1 MLKLIIAD
9 DERVIRETISN
20 LIDWKSL
27 DAELIGLCSNGLEA
41 YDMIIDESPDIVLTD
56 IRMPKLNGLEFA
68 ERLIRQCPDSKLLF
82 MSGYME
88 IEYLKKAISL
98 DAVEFVEK
106 PIELDKVEQAVKKAV
121 TFVREKELFEK
132 KEGQWQKLERQ
143 RLLNMLK
150 LKTKDKALIE
160 KLCREVGFPEK
171 AGYLTA
177 VLWNKNEENAGELE
191 PLAAEF
197 WKDTGIDYLLT
208 MLDRGKYL
216 FLGAFGAFQQSRIRE
231 KCREMAGLKEGL
243 CLGIGFETDNLM
255 AVAASSEIAL
265 LNAEQSFFKSE
276 RRIFE
281 IEEGIPEMKKL
292 NPGLYAEFDRIL
304 KEDAGEVTAW
314 LHELAEKICGE
325 GFYRQEDIV
334 MLMSAFARLLIQEKN
349 ALLLSVE
356 GIDTEEDA
364 EQKIREASS
373 MAEVMELFDRLLE
386 AFGIHREQETQY
398 SRLVRDTIAYIEQH
412 CREAELSVTD
422 IAADMHFSAAHLN
435 VLFRKETGVTVK
447 QYISDYRLN
456 LSKKLLCNPHIK
468 VSEIAERCGY
478 SNANYFSKV
487 FRASEN
493 MTPVEYRKENCK

>member
-1 MLKLIIAD
+1 MRLLIAD
-9 DERVIRETISN
+9 DEDYAREGLIESIPWEKYGSDEIMQAKDGREALTISG
-20 LIDWKSL
+20 WFR
-27 DAELIGLCSNGLEA
+27 
-41 YDMIIDESPDIVLTD
+41 PDIVLTD

-88 IEYLKKAISL
+88 IEYLKKVISL

-216 FLGAFGAFQQSRIRE
+216 FLGAFGAFRQSRIRE

-243 CLGIGFETDNLM
+243 CVGIGFETDNLM

-281 IEEGIPEMKKL
+281 IEDGIPEMKKL

>member
-1 MLKLIIAD
+1 MRLLIAD
-9 DERVIRETISN
+9 DEDYAREGLIESIPWEKYGIDEIMQASDGREALTISG
-20 LIDWKSL
+20 WFR
-27 DAELIGLCSNGLEA
+27 
-41 YDMIIDESPDIVLTD
+41 PDIVLTD

-88 IEYLKKAISL
+88 IDYLKKAISL

-106 PIELDKVEQAVKKAV
+106 PIELDKLEQAVRKAV
-121 TFVREKELFEK
+121 AFVREKELYEK
-132 KEGQWQKLERQ
+132 KEGQWQRLERQ

-150 LKTKDKALIE
+150 LKTKDKALVE
-160 KLCREVGFPEK
+160 KLCLEVGFPAQ

-177 VLWNKNEENAGELE
+177 VLWNKKEEEAGELE
-191 PLAAEF
+191 PLVAEY
-197 WKDTGIDYLLT
+197 WENTGTEYLLT

-216 FLGAFGAFQQSRIRE
+216 FLGAYSPFRESRIKE

-243 CLGIGFETDNLM
+243 CVGMGFETDNLM

-265 LNAEQSFFKSE
+265 LNAEQSFFNSGKQV
-276 RRIFE
+276 FE

-292 NPGLYAEFDRIL
+292 NPGLYAEFDRLL
-304 KEDAGEVTAW
+304 KEDAGQVSPW
-314 LHELAEKICGE
+314 LHGLVDEICGE

-356 GIDTEEDA
+356 GIATEDEA
-364 EQKIREASS
+364 EERIREADS
-373 MAEVMELFDRLLE
+373 MTEVMALFDRLLE
-386 AFGIHREQETQY
+386 AFSAHRDRETQY

-412 CREAELSVTD
+412 CREAELSVAD
-422 IAADMHFSAAHLN
+422 IAGDMHFSAAHLN

-456 LSKKLLCNPHIK
+456 LSKKLLLNPHIR
-468 VSEIAERCGY
+468 VSEIAESCGY
-478 SNANYFSKV
+478 SNANYFAKV

-493 MTPVEYRKENCK
+493 MTPVEYRKKYCR

>member
-1 MLKLIIAD
+1 MRLLIAD
-9 DERVIRETISN
+9 DEDYAREGLIESIPWEKYGIDEIMQAKDGREALTISG
-20 LIDWKSL
+20 WFR
-27 DAELIGLCSNGLEA
+27 
-41 YDMIIDESPDIVLTD
+41 PDIVLTD

-216 FLGAFGAFQQSRIRE
+216 FLGAFGAFRQSRIRE

-281 IEEGIPEMKKL
+281 IEDGIPEMKKL

>member
-1 MLKLIIAD
+1 MRLLIAD
-9 DERVIRETISN
+9 DEDYAREGLIESIPWEKYGIDEIMQAKDGREALTISG
-20 LIDWKSL
+20 WFR
-27 DAELIGLCSNGLEA
+27 
-41 YDMIIDESPDIVLTD
+41 PDIVLTD

-281 IEEGIPEMKKL
+281 IEDGIPEMKKL

-386 AFGIHREQETQY
+386 AFGIHREKETQY
-398 SRLVRDTIAYIEQH
+398 SRLVRDTITYIEQH

>member
-1 MLKLIIAD
+1 MRLLIAD
-9 DERVIRETISN
+9 DEDYAREGLIESIPWEKYGIDEIMQAKDGREALTISG
-20 LIDWKSL
+20 WFR
-27 DAELIGLCSNGLEA
+27 
-41 YDMIIDESPDIVLTD
+41 PDIVLTD

-216 FLGAFGAFQQSRIRE
+216 FLGAFGAFRQSRIRE

-243 CLGIGFETDNLM
+243 CVGIGFETDNLM

-281 IEEGIPEMKKL
+281 IEDGIPEMKKL

-334 MLMSAFARLLIQEKN
+334 MMSAFARLLIQEKN

>member
-1 MLKLIIAD
+1 MRLLIAD
-9 DERVIRETISN
+9 DEDYAREGLIESIPWEKYGIDEIMQAKDGREALTISG
-20 LIDWKSL
+20 WFR
-27 DAELIGLCSNGLEA
+27 
-41 YDMIIDESPDIVLTD
+41 PDIVLTD

-68 ERLIRQCPDSKLLF
+68 ERMIRQCPDSKLLF

-216 FLGAFGAFQQSRIRE
+216 FLGAFGAFRQSRIRE

-243 CLGIGFETDNLM
+243 CVGIGFETDNLM

-281 IEEGIPEMKKL
+281 IEDGIPEMKKL

>member
-1 MLKLIIAD
+1 MRLLIAD
-9 DERVIRETISN
+9 DEDYAREGLIESIPWEKYGIDEIMQAKDGREALTISG
-20 LIDWKSL
+20 WFR
-27 DAELIGLCSNGLEA
+27 
-41 YDMIIDESPDIVLTD
+41 PDIVLTD

-216 FLGAFGAFQQSRIRE
+216 FLGAFGAFRQSRIRE

-243 CLGIGFETDNLM
+243 CVGIGFETDNLM

-281 IEEGIPEMKKL
+281 IEDGIPEMKKL

-364 EQKIREASS
+364 EQKIRKASS

>member
-1 MLKLIIAD
+1 MRLLIAD
-9 DERVIRETISN
+9 DEDYAREGLIESIPWEKYGIDEIMQAKDGREALTISG
-20 LIDWKSL
+20 WFR
-27 DAELIGLCSNGLEA
+27 
-41 YDMIIDESPDIVLTD
+41 PDIVLTD

-216 FLGAFGAFQQSRIRE
+216 FLGAFGAFRQSRIRE

-243 CLGIGFETDNLM
+243 CVGIGFETDNLM

-281 IEEGIPEMKKL
+281 IEDGIPEMKKL

-478 SNANYFSKV
+478 SNANYLSKV
-487 FRASEN
+487 FMASEN

>member
-1 MLKLIIAD
+1 MRLLIAD
-9 DERVIRETISN
+9 DEDYAREGLIESIPWEKYGIDEIMQAKDGREALTISG
-20 LIDWKSL
+20 WFR
-27 DAELIGLCSNGLEA
+27 
-41 YDMIIDESPDIVLTD
+41 PDIVLTD

-88 IEYLKKAISL
+88 IEYLKKAIFL

-281 IEEGIPEMKKL
+281 IEDGIPEMKKL

>member
-1 MLKLIIAD
+1 MRLLIAD
-9 DERVIRETISN
+9 DEDYAREGLIESIPWEKYGIDEIMQAKDGREALTISG
-20 LIDWKSL
+20 WFR
-27 DAELIGLCSNGLEA
+27 
-41 YDMIIDESPDIVLTD
+41 PDIVLTD

-160 KLCREVGFPEK
+160 KLCREVGFLEK

-216 FLGAFGAFQQSRIRE
+216 FLGAFGAFRQSRIRE

-243 CLGIGFETDNLM
+243 CVGIGFETDNLM

-281 IEEGIPEMKKL
+281 IEDGIPEMKKL

>member
-1 MLKLIIAD
+1 MRLLIAD
-9 DERVIRETISN
+9 DEDYAREG
-20 LIDWKSL
+20 LIESIPWEKY
-27 DAELIGLCSNGLEA
+27 G
-41 YDMIIDESPDIVLTD
+41 IDEIMQAKDGREALPISGWFRPDIVLTD

-216 FLGAFGAFQQSRIRE
+216 FLGAFGAFRQSRIRE

-243 CLGIGFETDNLM
+243 CVGIGFETDNLM

-281 IEEGIPEMKKL
+281 IEDGIPEMKKL

>member
-1 MLKLIIAD
+1 MRLLIAD
-9 DERVIRETISN
+9 DEDYAREGLIESIPWEKYGIDEIMQAKDGREALTISG
-20 LIDWKSL
+20 WFR
-27 DAELIGLCSNGLEA
+27 
-41 YDMIIDESPDIVLTD
+41 PDIVLTD

-216 FLGAFGAFQQSRIRE
+216 FLGAFGAFRQSRIRE

-243 CLGIGFETDNLM
+243 CVGIGFETDNLM

-281 IEEGIPEMKKL
+281 IEDGIPEMKKL

-364 EQKIREASS
+364 EQKIREAYS

>member
-1 MLKLIIAD
+1 MRLLIAD
-9 DERVIRETISN
+9 DEDYAREGLIESIPWEKYGIDEIMQAKDGREALTISG
-20 LIDWKSL
+20 WFR
-27 DAELIGLCSNGLEA
+27 
-41 YDMIIDESPDIVLTD
+41 PDIVLTD

-132 KEGQWQKLERQ
+132 KEGQWRKLERQ

-281 IEEGIPEMKKL
+281 IEDGIPEMKKL

-487 FRASEN
+487 FRASVN

>member
-1 MLKLIIAD
+1 MLRLLIAD
-9 DERVIRETISN
+9 DEDYAREGLIESIPWEKYGIDEIMQAKDGREALTISG
-20 LIDWKSL
+20 WFR
-27 DAELIGLCSNGLEA
+27 
-41 YDMIIDESPDIVLTD
+41 PDIVLTD

-216 FLGAFGAFQQSRIRE
+216 FLGAFQQSRIRE

-281 IEEGIPEMKKL
+281 IEDGIPEMKKL

-422 IAADMHFSAAHLN
+422 IAAEMHFSAAHLN

>member
-1 MLKLIIAD
+1 MRLLIAD
-9 DERVIRETISN
+9 DEDYAREGLIESIPWEKYGIDEIMQAKDGREALTISG
-20 LIDWKSL
+20 WFR
-27 DAELIGLCSNGLEA
+27 
-41 YDMIIDESPDIVLTD
+41 PDIVLTD

-216 FLGAFGAFQQSRIRE
+216 FLGAFGAFRQSRIRE

-243 CLGIGFETDNLM
+243 CVGIGFETDNLM

-281 IEEGIPEMKKL
+281 IEDGIPEMKKL

>member
-1 MLKLIIAD
+1 MRLLIAD
-9 DERVIRETISN
+9 DEDYAREGLIESIPWEKYGIDEIMQAKDGREALTISG
-20 LIDWKSL
+20 WFR
-27 DAELIGLCSNGLEA
+27 
-41 YDMIIDESPDIVLTD
+41 PDIVLTD

-281 IEEGIPEMKKL
+281 IEDGIPEMKKL

-314 LHELAEKICGE
+314 LHELAEKICG
-325 GFYRQEDIV
+325 
-334 MLMSAFARLLIQEKN
+334 
-349 ALLLSVE
+349 
-356 GIDTEEDA
+356 
-364 EQKIREASS
+364 EASS

>member
-1 MLKLIIAD
+1 MRLLIAD
-9 DERVIRETISN
+9 DEDYAREGMIESIPWEKYGIDEIMQASDGREALTISG
-20 LIDWKSL
+20 WFR
-27 DAELIGLCSNGLEA
+27 
-41 YDMIIDESPDIVLTD
+41 PDIVLTD

-88 IEYLKKAISL
+88 IDYLKKAISL

-106 PIELDKVEQAVKKAV
+106 PIELDKLEQAVRKAV
-121 TFVREKELFEK
+121 AFVREKELYEK
-132 KEGQWQKLERQ
+132 KEGQWQRLERQ

-150 LKTKDKALIE
+150 LKTKDKALVE
-160 KLCREVGFPEK
+160 KLCLEVGFPAQ

-177 VLWNKNEENAGELE
+177 VLWNKKEEEAGELE
-191 PLAAEF
+191 SLVAEY
-197 WKDTGIDYLLT
+197 WENTGTEYLLT

-216 FLGAFGAFQQSRIRE
+216 FLGAYSPFQESRIKE

-243 CLGIGFETDNLM
+243 CVGMGFETDNLM

-265 LNAEQSFFKSE
+265 LNAEQSFFNSGKQV
-276 RRIFE
+276 FE

-292 NPGLYAEFDRIL
+292 NPGLYAEFDRLL
-304 KEDAGEVTAW
+304 KEDAGQVSPW
-314 LHELAEKICGE
+314 LHGLVDEICGE

-356 GIDTEEDA
+356 GIATEDEA
-364 EQKIREASS
+364 EERIREADS
-373 MAEVMELFDRLLE
+373 MTEVMALFDRLLE
-386 AFGIHREQETQY
+386 AFSAHRDRETQY

-412 CREAELSVTD
+412 CREAELSVAD
-422 IAADMHFSAAHLN
+422 IAGDMHFSAAHLN

-456 LSKKLLCNPHIK
+456 LSKKLLLNPHIR
-468 VSEIAERCGY
+468 VSEIAESCGY
-478 SNANYFSKV
+478 SNANYFAKV

-493 MTPVEYRKENCK
+493 MTPVEYRKKYCR

>member
-1 MLKLIIAD
+1 MRLLIAD
-9 DERVIRETISN
+9 DEDYAREGLIESIPWEKYGIDEIMQAKDGREALTISG
-20 LIDWKSL
+20 WFR
-27 DAELIGLCSNGLEA
+27 
-41 YDMIIDESPDIVLTD
+41 PDIVLTD

-88 IEYLKKAISL
+88 IEYLKKVISL

-216 FLGAFGAFQQSRIRE
+216 FLGAFGAFRQSRIRE

-243 CLGIGFETDNLM
+243 CVGIGFETDNLM

-281 IEEGIPEMKKL
+281 IEDGIPEMKKF

>member
-1 MLKLIIAD
+1 MRLLIAD
-9 DERVIRETISN
+9 DEDYAREGLIESIPWEKYGIDEIMQAKDGREALTISG
-20 LIDWKSL
+20 WFR
-27 DAELIGLCSNGLEA
+27 
-41 YDMIIDESPDIVLTD
+41 PDIVLTD

-82 MSGYME
+82 MSGYLE
-88 IEYLKKAISL
+88 LEYLKKAISL

-160 KLCREVGFPEK
+160 KLCCEVGFPEK

-281 IEEGIPEMKKL
+281 IEDGIPEMKKL

-304 KEDAGEVTAW
+304 KEDAGKVTAW

-478 SNANYFSKV
+478 SNAIYFSKV
-487 FRASEN
+487 LRASEN
-493 MTPVEYRKENCK
+493 MSPVEYRKENCK

>member
-1 MLKLIIAD
+1 MRLLIAD
-9 DERVIRETISN
+9 DEDYAREGLIESIPWEKYGIDEIMQAKDGREALTISG
-20 LIDWKSL
+20 WFR
-27 DAELIGLCSNGLEA
+27 
-41 YDMIIDESPDIVLTD
+41 PDIVLTD

-171 AGYLTA
+171 AGYLPA

-281 IEEGIPEMKKL
+281 IEDGIPEMKKL

>member
-1 MLKLIIAD
+1 VRLLIAD
-9 DERVIRETISN
+9 DEDYAREGLIESIPWEKYGIDEIMQAKDGREALTISG
-20 LIDWKSL
+20 WFR
-27 DAELIGLCSNGLEA
+27 
-41 YDMIIDESPDIVLTD
+41 PDIVLTD

-216 FLGAFGAFQQSRIRE
+216 FLGAFGAFRQSRIRE

-243 CLGIGFETDNLM
+243 CVGIGFETDNLM

-281 IEEGIPEMKKL
+281 IEDGIPEMKKL

>member
-1 MLKLIIAD
+1 MRLLIAD
-9 DERVIRETISN
+9 DEDYAREGLIESIPWEKYGIDEIMQAKDGREALTISG
-20 LIDWKSL
+20 WFR
-27 DAELIGLCSNGLEA
+27 
-41 YDMIIDESPDIVLTD
+41 PDIVLTD

-216 FLGAFGAFQQSRIRE
+216 FLGAFGAFRQSRIRE

-281 IEEGIPEMKKL
+281 IEDGIPEMKKL

-304 KEDAGEVTAW
+304 KEDAGKVTAW

>member
-1 MLKLIIAD
+1 MRLLIAD
-9 DERVIRETISN
+9 DEDYAREGLIESIRWEKYGIDEIMQAKDGREALTISG
-20 LIDWKSL
+20 WFR
-27 DAELIGLCSNGLEA
+27 
-41 YDMIIDESPDIVLTD
+41 PDIVLTD

-281 IEEGIPEMKKL
+281 IEDGIPEMKKL

>member
-1 MLKLIIAD
+1 
-9 DERVIRETISN
+9 
-20 LIDWKSL
+20 
-27 DAELIGLCSNGLEA
+27 
-41 YDMIIDESPDIVLTD
+41 
-56 IRMPKLNGLEFA
+56 
-68 ERLIRQCPDSKLLF
+68 
-82 MSGYME
+82 
-88 IEYLKKAISL
+88 
-98 DAVEFVEK
+98 
-106 PIELDKVEQAVKKAV
+106 
-121 TFVREKELFEK
+121 
-132 KEGQWQKLERQ
+132 
-143 RLLNMLK
+143 MLK

-160 KLCREVGFPEK
+160 KLCCEVGFPEK

-281 IEEGIPEMKKL
+281 IEDGIPEMKKL

-304 KEDAGEVTAW
+304 KEDAGKVTAW

>member
-1 MLKLIIAD
+1 VRLLIAD
-9 DERVIRETISN
+9 DEDYAREGLIESIPWEKYGIDEIMQAKDGREALTISG
-20 LIDWKSL
+20 WFR
-27 DAELIGLCSNGLEA
+27 
-41 YDMIIDESPDIVLTD
+41 PDIVLTD

-216 FLGAFGAFQQSRIRE
+216 FLGAFGAFRQSRIRE

-243 CLGIGFETDNLM
+243 CVGIGFETDNLM

-281 IEEGIPEMKKL
+281 IEDGIPEMKKL

-435 VLFRKETGVTVK
+435 VLFRKENGVTVK

-478 SNANYFSKV
+478 SNDNYFSKV

>member
-1 MLKLIIAD
+1 MRLLIAD
-9 DERVIRETISN
+9 DEDYAREGLIESIPWEKYGIDEIMQAKDGREALTISG
-20 LIDWKSL
+20 WFR
-27 DAELIGLCSNGLEA
+27 
-41 YDMIIDESPDIVLTD
+41 PDIVLTD

-177 VLWNKNEENAGELE
+177 VLRNKNEENAGELE

-281 IEEGIPEMKKL
+281 IEDGIPEMKKL

>member
-1 MLKLIIAD
+1 MRLLIAD
-9 DERVIRETISN
+9 DEDYAREGLIESIPWEKYGIDEIMQAKDGREALTISG
-20 LIDWKSL
+20 WFR
-27 DAELIGLCSNGLEA
+27 
-41 YDMIIDESPDIVLTD
+41 PDIVLTD

-88 IEYLKKAISL
+88 IEYLKKVISL

-216 FLGAFGAFQQSRIRE
+216 FLGAFGAFRQSRIRE

-243 CLGIGFETDNLM
+243 CVGIGFETDNLM

-281 IEEGIPEMKKL
+281 IEDGIPEMKKL

>member
-1 MLKLIIAD
+1 MRLLIAD
-9 DERVIRETISN
+9 DEDYAREGLIESIPWEKYGIDEIMQAKDGREALTISG
-20 LIDWKSL
+20 WFR
-27 DAELIGLCSNGLEA
+27 
-41 YDMIIDESPDIVLTD
+41 PDIVLTD

-216 FLGAFGAFQQSRIRE
+216 FLGAFGAFRQSRIRE

-243 CLGIGFETDNLM
+243 CVGIGFETDNLM

-281 IEEGIPEMKKL
+281 IEDGIPEMKKL

-304 KEDAGEVTAW
+304 KEDAVEVTAW

>member
-1 MLKLIIAD
+1 MRLLIAD
-9 DERVIRETISN
+9 DEDYAREGLIESIPWEKYGIDEIMQAKDGREALTISG
-20 LIDWKSL
+20 WFR
-27 DAELIGLCSNGLEA
+27 
-41 YDMIIDESPDIVLTD
+41 PDIVLTD

-98 DAVEFVEK
+98 DAVEFVKK

-216 FLGAFGAFQQSRIRE
+216 FLGAFGAFRQSRIRE

-243 CLGIGFETDNLM
+243 CVGIGFETDNLM

-281 IEEGIPEMKKL
+281 IEDGIPEMKKL

>member
-1 MLKLIIAD
+1 MRILIAD
-9 DERVIRETISN
+9 DEDYAREGLIESIPWEKYGIDEIMQAKDGREALTISG
-20 LIDWKSL
+20 WFR
-27 DAELIGLCSNGLEA
+27 
-41 YDMIIDESPDIVLTD
+41 PDIVLTD

-106 PIELDKVEQAVKKAV
+106 PIELDKEEQAVKKAV

-281 IEEGIPEMKKL
+281 IEDGIPEMKKL

>member
-1 MLKLIIAD
+1 MRLLIAD
-9 DERVIRETISN
+9 DEDYAREGLIESIPWEKYGIDEIMQAKDGREALTISG
-20 LIDWKSL
+20 WFR
-27 DAELIGLCSNGLEA
+27 
-41 YDMIIDESPDIVLTD
+41 PDIVLTD

-216 FLGAFGAFQQSRIRE
+216 FLGAFGAFRQSRIRE

-243 CLGIGFETDNLM
+243 CVGIGFETDNLM

-281 IEEGIPEMKKL
+281 IEDGIPEMKKL

-412 CREAELSVTD
+412 CRAAELSVTD

>member
-1 MLKLIIAD
+1 MRLLIAD
-9 DERVIRETISN
+9 DEDYAREGLIESIPWEKYGIDEIMQAKDGREALTISG
-20 LIDWKSL
+20 WFR
-27 DAELIGLCSNGLEA
+27 
-41 YDMIIDESPDIVLTD
+41 PDIVLTD

-281 IEEGIPEMKKL
+281 IEDGIPEMKKL

-304 KEDAGEVTAW
+304 KEDAGKVTAW

-435 VLFRKETGVTVK
+435 VLFRKEIGVTVK

>member
-1 MLKLIIAD
+1 MRLLIAD
-9 DERVIRETISN
+9 DEDYAREGLIESIPWEKYGIDEIMQAKDGREALTISG
-20 LIDWKSL
+20 WFR
-27 DAELIGLCSNGLEA
+27 
-41 YDMIIDESPDIVLTD
+41 PDIVLTD

-216 FLGAFGAFQQSRIRE
+216 FLGAFQQSRIRE

-281 IEEGIPEMKKL
+281 IEDGIPEMKKL

>member
-1 MLKLIIAD
+1 MRLLIAD
-9 DERVIRETISN
+9 DEDYAREGLIESIPWEKYGIDEIMQAKDGREALTISG
-20 LIDWKSL
+20 WFR
-27 DAELIGLCSNGLEA
+27 
-41 YDMIIDESPDIVLTD
+41 PDIVLTD

-88 IEYLKKAISL
+88 IEYLTKVISL

-106 PIELDKVEQAVKKAV
+106 PLELDKVEQAVKKAV

-216 FLGAFGAFQQSRIRE
+216 FLGAFGAFRQSRIRE

-243 CLGIGFETDNLM
+243 CVGIGFETDNLM

-281 IEEGIPEMKKL
+281 IEDGIPEMKKL